1 MFCSVV
7 FNTMENLSIECLEYF
22 IQDSEEELTSMNIN
36 HSKFKLKSDQCGRLE
51 LGMSDLT
58 SGF

>member
-7 FNTMENLSIECLEYF
+7 FNTMENLSIWVPGIFHTRFKRRTTL
-22 IQDSEEELTSMNIN
+22 MNIN
-36 HSKFKLKSDQCGRLE
+36 HSKFKLKSDQCDRSE